1 MCRHR
6 SPATAIACVALFFSL
21 GGAGL
26 AAVRQASHARSA
38 SVQIVTVQGPIAT
51 MCARRATFQKCNLA
65 GSAAACPKGTQPV
78 GGGWDLPGASK
89 DNYAY
94 DASVISNAPPPGGG
108 GWIVEMV
115 NNDATLSGSFRAVA
129 VCDMSGQ

>member
-1 MCRHR
+1 MRRHR

-26 AAVRQASHARSA
+26 AAVRQTSRARSA
-38 SVQIVTVQGPIAT
+38 SVHTVTVQGPIAT
-51 MCARRATFQKCNLA
+51 MCAKRATFQKCNLA
-65 GSAAACPKGTQPV
+65 GSAAACPKDTQPL
-78 GGGWDLPGASK
+78 GGGWDLPGTSK

-115 NNDATLSGSFRAVA
+115 NNDAALSGSFRAVV
-129 VCDMSGQ
+129 VCE